1 MARKK
6 DDLEREAFGCD
17 IGNGFGSIA
26 ELFDPAKDS
35 QLMLTSAKDLNPKV
49 GMPTDAYVTP
59 PDAKPIWVYDPLE
72 GSARRRQILR
82 DPANS
87 VRAIKTQLRQD
98 HLNLP
103 GVNVPV
109 SPYDVYG
116 AVARDLVRLG
126 NQQRISDGRSPIY
139 DLVFTYPAAFTQYP
153 DEVTVLN
160 RMQESIENVTLDNHH
175 LKVIGRLPEPAA
187 AAIDYLHYLQD
198 NAPDKKSDLDEF
210 TVLVFDLG
218 HGTFDLSV
226 VTARSKG
233 EPYQVWANS
242 GLPEDCGG
250 RDFTRRLY
258 DEAVDL
264 LLQEDYKLQ
273 NAHDEEML
281 LREVEDAK
289 HTLSDAEEAAIE
301 HLKIGEGTYASMT
314 ITRSRF
320 EELTQDMLA
329 SMLIKVQDMLDEQSA
344 SGRKV
349 DAVILVG
356 GGCHMP
362 MIQNGLKQLL
372 GDSMP
377 VYKFR
382 PSTAVSFGA
391 ARYAYSLDHPIPDP
405 TKNNNECG
413 ETRTPQEG
421 QPFVEFHAE
430 CTYGVLD
437 ENSSS
442 LAGEIRQLIPKGTVL
457 PASASLPGV
466 FYTSGGYKSC
476 RILRLRNGQQL
487 STDPTNWEDIVWLHF
502 DIPNDHYQFSI
513 TVEKDRNITVALK
526 GSNGTTYTRSTKES

>member
-1 MARKK
+1 MAGKK
-6 DDLEREAFGCD
+6 SAPGREAFGCD
-17 IGNGFGSIA
+17 IGNGFGSIS
-26 ELFDPAKDS
+26 ELFDSTQDP
-35 QLMLTSAKDLNPKV
+35 QLMLASAKDLNPKV

-72 GSARRRQILR
+72 GSAQRQQILR

-103 GVNVPV
+103 GVNALV

-153 DEVTVLN
+153 DELTLLN
-160 RMQESIENVTLDNHH
+160 RMQESIENVILDNHH

-187 AAIDYLHYLQD
+187 AAIDYLHYLQY

-264 LLQEDYKLQ
+264 LLQDDYKLQ
-273 NAHDEEML
+273 NTRDEEIL

-289 HTLSDAEEAAIE
+289 HMLSDAEEAAIE
-301 HLKIGEGTYASMT
+301 HLKIGEGTYASLT
-314 ITRSRF
+314 ITRNRF
-320 EELTQDMLA
+320 EELTQDMLT
-329 SMLIKVQDMLDEQSA
+329 SMLIKVQEMLDEQSEN
-344 SGRKV
+344 GRKI
-349 DAVILVG
+349 DAVVLVG

-362 MIQNGLKQLL
+362 MIQNGLNQLL
-372 GDSMP
+372 GGSLP

-405 TKNNNECG
+405 TKNNNEHV
-413 ETRTPQEG
+413 ETRIPQEG

-437 ENSSS
+437 ENASS
-442 LAGEIRQLIPKGTVL
+442 LTGEVRQLISKGAVL
-457 PASASLPGV
+457 PTSASLPGT

-476 RILRLRNGQQL
+476 RIVRLRNSQQP
-487 STDPTNWEDIVWLHF
+487 STDPANWEDIVWLHF
-502 DIPNDHYQFSI
+502 DIPNDHYQLSI
-513 TVEKDRNITVALK
+513 TVEKDRNITVTLK
-526 GSNGTTYTRSTKES
+526 GSDDTTYTRSTKGS

>member
-1 MARKK
+1 MAKK
-6 DDLEREAFGCD
+6 TEAFGCD

-35 QLMLTSAKDLNPKV
+35 QLMLTSAKDLDPKV

-109 SPYDVYG
+109 SPYDIYG

-126 NQQRISDGRSPIY
+126 NQQRISNGRSPIY

-153 DEVTVLN
+153 DQLTLLN
-160 RMQESIENVTLDNHH
+160 RMQESIENVILDNHH

-187 AAIDYLHYLQD
+187 AAIDYLHCLQY
-198 NAPDKKSDLDEF
+198 NAPDKKADLDEF

-264 LLQEDYKLQ
+264 LLQDDYKLQ

-289 HTLSDAEEAAIE
+289 HELSDAEEAAIE
-301 HLKIGEGTYASMT
+301 HLKIGEGTYASLT

-356 GGCHMP
+356 GGCRMP
-362 MIQNGLKQLL
+362 MIQNGLEQLL

-391 ARYAYSLDHPIPDP
+391 ARYAYSLDQI
-405 TKNNNECG
+405 
-413 ETRTPQEG
+413 
-421 QPFVEFHAE
+421 VEFHAE

-437 ENSSS
+437 ENASS
-442 LAGEIRQLIPKGTVL
+442 LAGEVRQLISKGAVL
-457 PASASLPGV
+457 PTSTSLPGT

-487 STDPTNWEDIVWLHF
+487 STDPANWEDIVWLHF
-502 DIPNDHYQFSI
+502 DIPNDCYQLSL
-513 TVEKDRNITVALK
+513 TVEKDRNITVTLK
-526 GSNGTTYTRSTKES
+526 GSDGTTYVRSTKES

>member
-6 DDLEREAFGCD
+6 DDLGREAFGCD
-17 IGNGFGSIA
+17 IGNGFGSIS
-26 ELFDPAKDS
+26 ELFDPTQDS
-35 QLMLTSAKDLNPKV
+35 RLMLTSANGLNANV

-72 GSARRRQILR
+72 GSARRQQILR

-103 GVNVPV
+103 GVKVPV

-126 NQQRISDGRSPIY
+126 NQQRIGDGRNPIY
-139 DLVFTYPAAFTQYP
+139 DLVFTYPAAFSQYP
-153 DEVTVLN
+153 DELTLLN
-160 RMQESIENVTLDNHH
+160 RMQESIENVILDNHH
-175 LKVIGRLPEPAA
+175 LHVIGRLPEPAA
-187 AAIDYLHYLQD
+187 AAIDYLYYLQY
-198 NAPDKKSDLDEF
+198 NAPDKKPDLKEF

-226 VTARSKG
+226 VTARSQGK
-233 EPYQVWANS
+233 PYQVWANS

-264 LLQEDYKLQ
+264 LLQEGYKLQ
-273 NAHDEEML
+273 NARDEEEL

-289 HTLSDAEEAAIE
+289 HTLSDAEEAVIE
-301 HLKIGEGTYASMT
+301 HMKVGEATYSNLT
-314 ITRSRF
+314 ITRNRF
-320 EELTQDMLA
+320 EELTQDMLT
-329 SMLIKVQDMLDEQSA
+329 SMLIKVQEMLDEQSEN
-344 SGRKV
+344 GRKI
-349 DAVILVG
+349 DAVVLVG

-362 MIQNGLKQLL
+362 MIQNGLNQLL
-372 GDSMP
+372 GGSLP

-405 TKNNNECG
+405 TKNNNE
-413 ETRTPQEG
+413 
-421 QPFVEFHAE
+421 FVEFHAE

-437 ENSSS
+437 ENASS
-442 LAGEIRQLIPKGTVL
+442 LTGEVRQLISKGAVL
-457 PASASLPGV
+457 PTSASLPGT

-476 RILRLRNGQQL
+476 RILRLRNGQQPG
-487 STDPTNWEDIVWLHF
+487 TDPANWEDIVWLHF
-502 DIPNDHYQFSI
+502 DIPNDRYQLSI
-513 TVEKDRNITVALK
+513 TVEQDRNITVTLK
-526 GSNGTTYTRSTKES
+526 GSDGTAYTRSTKES